1 MSTLPL
7 RYAPSSMEIRWVVT
21 SPVTIAALRNSTRS
35 LAWILPSSFP
45 CTTTPFAST
54 LALTWPFGPTVRLLP
69 LSVMLPS
76 TWPSTYRSSLPE
88 SSPLTNTDLPMCANS
103 AVFGVSID
111 FGLLGRI
118 SHLKLARDLQVTCD
132 LPGTERLT
140 RARAPNSRE
149 CYLLLL
155 ELYLTATTGA

>member
-1 MSTLPL
+1 MADLV
-7 RYAPSSMEIRWVVT
+7 SS
-21 SPVTIAALRNSTRS
+21 ARS
-35 LAWILPSSFP
+35 LAWMLPSSFP
-45 CTTTPFAST
+45 CTITPLAFT
-54 LALTWPFGPTVRLLP
+54 LARTCPCGPMINLLP
-69 LSVMLPS
+69 ESSMLPS

-88 SSPLTNTDLPMCANS
+88 SSPLMMTDLPMCANS

-155 ELYLTATTGA
+155 ELYLTATTGAT